1 MAKIKTEE
9 EALAAVRQNAWLL
22 GTVPKNLRT
31 TEIYIEAIRQGACAL
46 NDVPKNLI
54 TAEVCLEAVRQ
65 NGYVISDVP
74 EKFMT
79 VELCIEALKDDG
91 RSLQYVPEKFMT
103 AEMCIEAVKKNGNA
117 LLYVPEKLREEVRSN
132 LESVEYQPPKTSDMA
147 EIKIGA
153 QTGEEIRFEFDKLTE
168 RELNS
173 VSPTTPYRNF
183 SVISDFVA
191 DNINVF
197 VTIPDHR
204 EVPKSITLK
213 LTIIGKSAEHREA
226 AINCSGRVSKAGL
239 GGIVILHASEGRP
252 RNGYKYRQKA
262 EITLNFENRN
272 EALVCPVSGT
282 TTFGMCFYDA
292 YEAQKGK
299 PDSVG
304 GSINEFT
311 E

>member
-1 MAKIKTEE
+1 
-9 EALAAVRQNAWLL
+9 
-22 GTVPKNLRT
+22 
-31 TEIYIEAIRQGACAL
+31 
-46 NDVPKNLI
+46 
-54 TAEVCLEAVRQ
+54 
-65 NGYVISDVP
+65 
-74 EKFMT
+74 
-79 VELCIEALKDDG
+79 
-91 RSLQYVPEKFMT
+91 
-103 AEMCIEAVKKNGNA
+103 
-117 LLYVPEKLREEVRSN
+117 
-132 LESVEYQPPKTSDMA
+132 MA

-153 QTGEEIRFEFDKLTE
+153 QTGEEIRFEFDKLIE

-173 VSPTTPYRNF
+173 VSPNTPYRNF
-183 SVISDFVA
+183 SVISDFITEKI
-191 DNINVF
+191 DVF

-213 LTIIGKSAEHREA
+213 LSNIRKPAEQREA
-226 AINCSGRVSKAGL
+226 AINSSGRVSKAEL
-239 GGIVILHASEGRP
+239 EGIVVLHASEGRP
-252 RNGYKYRQKA
+252 RNGTKYRQKA

-304 GSINEFT
+304 GSINEFK